1 MESSKSNQSNTG
13 IMQSLEN
20 ILGIS
25 QGIYQIFSAGDVGR
39 AKKKLLDSRASYNRK
54 QIEEALLQN
63 YAKVLSN
70 YATKRNDINMQ
81 RSAGSSLINTQS
93 VANVGDIDI
102 SESSFRTTA
111 YGQLDE
117 EYARSMKSLEDAN
130 TQKLISL
137 ATDAINQEMKVNMAQ
152 SKGKLQVDAETEATK
167 SEGWGK
173 ILKGITGIGSSLFEN
188 SKEQMQ
194 NNERAKS
201 INSFMAQLQDPFQI
215 YSSRTNSRWTK
226 ATNKTYTR
234 DELIRGNI
242 SFGGF

>member
-1 MESSKSNQSNTG
+1 MGLIQSATKFAPYAGDTFG
-13 IMQSLEN
+13 IV
-20 ILGIS
+20 
-25 QGIYQIFSAGDVGR
+25 QGMFQIASAGDVGR

-54 QIEEALLQN
+54 QIEEALSQN

-152 SKGKLQVDAETEATK
+152 SKGKLQIDAETEATK
-167 SEGWGK
+167 SEGWQK
-173 ILKGITGIGSSLFEN
+173 ILKGAVGIGTTFFEQ
-188 SKEQMQ
+188 SKEEENNNQIAQ
-194 NNERAKS
+194 N
-201 INSFMAQLQDPFQI
+201 INGLTAQLQDPFQI
-215 YSSRTNSRWTK
+215 YSSRINSRWTK

>member
-1 MESSKSNQSNTG
+1 MGLIQSAAKFAPYAGDTFG
-13 IMQSLEN
+13 MV
-20 ILGIS
+20 
-25 QGIYQIFSAGDVGR
+25 QGMFQIASAGDVGR

-54 QIEEALLQN
+54 QIEEALSQN

-152 SKGKLQVDAETEATK
+152 SKGKLKIDAETEATK
-167 SEGWGK
+167 SEGWQK
-173 ILKGITGIGSSLFEN
+173 ILKGAVGIGTTFFEQ
-188 SKEQMQ
+188 SKEEET
-194 NNERAKS
+194 NNETEKNIKA
-201 INSFMAQLQDPFQI
+201 FMAQLQDPSET
-215 YSSRTNSRWTK
+215 YYKSKTSSRWRKS
-226 ATNKTYTR
+226 TNKTYTR